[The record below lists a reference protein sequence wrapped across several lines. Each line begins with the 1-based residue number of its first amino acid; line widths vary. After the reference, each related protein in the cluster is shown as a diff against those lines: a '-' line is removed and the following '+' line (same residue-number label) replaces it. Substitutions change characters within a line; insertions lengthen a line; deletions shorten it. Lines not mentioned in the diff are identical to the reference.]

1 MPNPGGIYLGCER
14 CRRRRIKC
22 DRAKPQC
29 QRCVKYGTTCPGYP
43 QPQDV
48 RFRHETSK
56 VTAKAEHFAAVDQRL
71 PRGLELVP
79 SLPEERNLNCN
90 RSANKSLDLQLAPY
104 VAQSWDTALTQ
115 FFFDQ
120 VLMPVG
126 WYSHLPQLHYQ
137 APPDSCIRVT
147 ISAASLFVAAN
158 QSHDAGMLQKARRT
172 YGAALQAI
180 NSSIAHPE
188 RCLEDETLACVLLLH
203 VLDHLTGNSS
213 VPNMSHLNACAQLV
227 KMREAKGFRTRR
239 THDLAH
245 SVVIQAQP
253 WLMQGLPV
261 DGGTLGNEAIHK
273 WLWML
278 TSQTPAARMAALSLE
293 VGTLRNRAIR
303 LLTHGI
309 HGISSLIHS
318 LDHLIEDI
326 VSLEA
331 RIADWQTHCE
341 PRWVQMKTALRTP
354 NGEETQASY
363 YSDIQVSKVW
373 NYWRVSRITLHSMM
387 ISLVD
392 HGQSH
397 QISIPGRNLDA
408 LKANSAQII
417 NSMISEIV
425 ASVPFHLQQIDTR
438 GRPSTQRSQ
447 RVLGGF
453 ALIWPLQMLL
463 SCKWSLACHK
473 TVAVETLHVIS
484 NVFGISQARLS
495 L

>member
-1 MPNPGGIYLGCER
+1 MGCR
-14 CRRRRIKC
+14 
-22 DRAKPQC
+22 
-29 QRCVKYGTTCPGYP
+29 
-43 QPQDV
+43 
-48 RFRHETSK
+48 
-56 VTAKAEHFAAVDQRL
+56 EHSAAIGQRL
-71 PRGLELVP
+71 SRGLQLVS
-79 SLPEERNLNCN
+79 SLPEERNLDCN
-90 RSANKSLDLQLAPY
+90 RSANKSLDLQLAPS

-120 VLMPVG
+120 ILMPVG

-137 APPDSCIRVT
+137 APPDSCLRVT

-158 QSHDAGMLQKARRT
+158 QFHDAGMLQKARRT

-180 NSSIAHPE
+180 NGSIAHPDK
-188 RCLEDETLACVLLLH
+188 CLEDETLACVLLLH
-203 VLDHLTGNSS
+203 VLDHLTGHSS
-213 VPNMSHLNACAQLV
+213 FPNMSHLNACAQLV
-227 KMREAKGFRTRR
+227 RMREAKGFRTGR

-261 DGGTLGNEAIHK
+261 DGDTLEDEAIHK
-273 WLWML
+273 WLWIL

-293 VGTLRNRAIR
+293 VGRLRNRATR
-303 LLTHGI
+303 LLAHGM
-309 HGISSLIHS
+309 HGISSLINS
-318 LDHLIEDI
+318 LDHLIGDI
-326 VSLEA
+326 VRLEE
-331 RIADWQTHCE
+331 RLEDWQAHCE
-341 PRWVQMKTALRTP
+341 PRWVQTKTTLRTP
-354 NGEETQASY
+354 NGEEMQASY

-373 NYWRVSRITLHSMM
+373 NYWRVSRITLHNMM

-397 QISIPGRNLDA
+397 KISIPGRNLDA

-417 NSMISEIV
+417 NSMVSEIV

-463 SCKWSLACHK
+463 SCEWSLTCHK
-473 TVAVETLHVIS
+473 IVAMETLHVIS
-484 NVFGISQARLS
+484 NVFGVSQARLF
-495 L
+495 

>member
-1 MPNPGGIYLGCER
+1 MWMDEGLIGCR
-14 CRRRRIKC
+14 
-22 DRAKPQC
+22 
-29 QRCVKYGTTCPGYP
+29 
-43 QPQDV
+43 
-48 RFRHETSK
+48 
-56 VTAKAEHFAAVDQRL
+56 EHFAAVDQRL
-71 PRGLELVP
+71 PRGLQLVP

-90 RSANKSLDLQLAPY
+90 RSANKNLDLQLAPY

-120 VLMPVG
+120 ILMPVG

-158 QSHDAGMLQKARRT
+158 QSNDAGMLQKARRT
-172 YGAALQAI
+172 YGAALQAV
-180 NSSIAHPE
+180 NGSIAHPE

-203 VLDHLTGNSS
+203 VLDHLTGHSS
-213 VPNMSHLNACAQLV
+213 VPSMSHLNACAQLV
-227 KMREAKGFRTRR
+227 KMREAKGFRTGR

-293 VGTLRNRAIR
+293 VGRLRNRAIR
-303 LLTHGI
+303 LLTNGI

-318 LDHLIEDI
+318 LDHLIEDMI
-326 VSLEA
+326 SLEA

-341 PRWVQMKTALRTP
+341 PRWVQMKTTLRTP

-373 NYWRVSRITLHSMM
+373 NYWRVSRITLNSMM

-463 SCKWSLACHK
+463 TCKWSLACHK

-484 NVFGISQARLS
+484 NVFGISQARLF